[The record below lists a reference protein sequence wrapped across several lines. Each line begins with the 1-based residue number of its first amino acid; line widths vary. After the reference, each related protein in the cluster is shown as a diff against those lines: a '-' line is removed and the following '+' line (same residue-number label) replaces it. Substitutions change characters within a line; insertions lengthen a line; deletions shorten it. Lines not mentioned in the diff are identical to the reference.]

1 MKTLKVYLDTSV
13 IGGCFDKEFEEDS
26 NLIIKLV
33 KLGIYEGV
41 ISDITINELMG
52 APENVKDLLKSLIDN
67 LIILELNQEVTRLS
81 YEYLKNNIVSERFKE
96 DALHIAFATVFDIDV
111 LISWNFK
118 HIVNL
123 SKIKQFNSINMIQGY
138 KMLEIRSP
146 KELAYEKK

>member
-52 APENVKDLLKSLIDN
+52 APENVKDLLKSLADN
-67 LIILELNQEVTRLS
+67 LVVLELNEEVIRLS
-81 YEYLKNNIVSERFKE
+81 NEYLKTNIVSEKFKE
-96 DALHIAFATVFDIDV
+96 DALHIAFATVFNIDV
-111 LISWNFK
+111 LVSWNFK

-138 KMLEIRSP
+138 KILEIRSP
-146 KELAYEKK
+146 RELTYEKK